1 MEDVAATPPSV
12 KKKSAGMAVVASF
25 EGGSDRKAQVKIKQ
39 DPDTYD
45 HVPDATVKTCW
56 RAADARELLQ
66 AGLTRGLSAC
76 LVVLQALERR
86 TLADIFFTMQLLY
99 CSNQCSFVVPKETR
113 DSTAVDRRGITID
126 FLDMACIERL
136 KKGSRT
142 AGGAIDSVASTSSWS
157 AVLHCLHT
165 REQTRS

>member
-45 HVPDATVKTCW
+45 YVPDATVKTCW
-56 RAADARELLQ
+56 SAADAHELPQ

-86 TLADIFFTMQLLY
+86 TLADIFFTMQL
-99 CSNQCSFVVPKETR
+99 K
-113 DSTAVDRRGITID
+113 
-126 FLDMACIERL
+126 
-136 KKGSRT
+136 
-142 AGGAIDSVASTSSWS
+142 
-157 AVLHCLHT
+157 
-165 REQTRS
+165 